1 MSNIRKQ
8 VALVYISMKKKFC
21 LTEIL
26 DMMALSEDTFYLQ
39 EDTADSVEVVGTSFM
54 DVISIKSSDGTGK
67 CVNYM
72 V

>member
-1 MSNIRKQ
+1 
-8 VALVYISMKKKFC
+8 MKKKFA
-21 LTEIL
+21 EIL
-26 DMMALSEDTFYLQ
+26 EMISLSEDAFYLQ

-72 V
+72 VSTVDFLKSSRK